1 MQEAPSSYLYWMGK
15 RNINVRAVDVC
26 TDGKL
31 RLEKCFTNIDMFSL
45 TFWTGI
51 ANNPIVKRS
60 LFYLGS
66 WNRYLGIF
74 YIVLIDTLNAINQSD
89 LSQLAIGSLSPNREW
104 SFENT
109 FSDKSSI
116 VLYRYLCRLFPILP
130 SSIYQAYFERERDLQ
145 SKYLFMVVFTHQ
157 TDIKRV
163 AIR

>member
-74 YIVLIDTLNAINQSD
+74 YIVLKHTLNAVNQTD
-89 LSQLAIGSLSPNREW
+89 LSQLAKGNLLPNREW
-104 SFENT
+104 SFENI
-109 FSDKSSI
+109 FNDKSSI
-116 VLYRYLCRLFPILP
+116 VLYAYVDYFQSFPRA
-130 SSIYQAYFERERDLQ
+130 SIKRISREREI
-145 SKYLFMVVFTHQ
+145 SKVNTSSWLSSL
-157 TDIKRV
+157 
-163 AIR
+163 IRLT